1 MIPHSR
7 LRISSDFR
15 MSHRKIASFLA
26 ALLMTAFVTSDAHA
40 PPQHHSTTSWK
51 MLSRSPESRR
61 HEIDQVGE
69 PREMQISKGSVI
81 DSPSFTNLNG
91 KHQGADDLIGSREEE
106 DPGKS
111 DEWGSK
117 SHRQASSKAVEFHIG
132 RRRLIS
138 QLAEIKSRNS
148 KAVNMDEVTAL
159 LAFKNAISHG
169 QLDNRK
175 KFRSLS
181 GMDGSDV

>member
-1 MIPHSR
+1 
-7 LRISSDFR
+7 
-15 MSHRKIASFLA
+15 MSHRRIASFLA
-26 ALLMTAFVTSDAHA
+26 ALLMTAFVYETSDAHA

-51 MLSRSPESRR
+51 MLSRCPENRR

-69 PREMQISKGSVI
+69 PREISTDSVI
-81 DSPSFTNLNG
+81 DSPSFTNLNS
-91 KHQGADDLIGSREEE
+91 KHQGAGDLIGSREEE